1 VLTEPR
7 DLGENLVRRFSERV
21 AGANVL
27 ITGGGSGI
35 GLALGAA
42 MARDGAHVMFADIDP
57 IAARGAAEGICAAG
71 GDASGIRL
79 DVTDREAFADA
90 VKSLVTTR
98 GSIDY
103 LVNCAGISIGGPTHE
118 LTGSHWDAVVDVNLG
133 GVVNG
138 VLAAYPHMVRAG
150 HGHLVNVASG
160 AGLVPLPF
168 VVGYS
173 AAKHAVVGLSLGLRP
188 EAARH
193 GVHVSVVCPGAVETP
208 ILDRLPPTDLPA
220 TPTAPVTPRAFLS
233 VLGQAPIDAD
243 RFARAALRHIVKDQP
258 VIVVP
263 ARLRALWGLHRI
275 SPTLTQHLARF
286 LTDRVER
293 DLLVTA
299 EQSSTESTA
308 THGGR
313 G

>member
-1 VLTEPR
+1 M
-7 DLGENLVRRFSERV
+7 RRSSERV
-21 AGANVL
+21 SGASVL

-42 MARDGAHVMFADIDP
+42 MARDGAQVTFADIDH
-57 IAARGAAEGICAAG
+57 AAALHAAELARAAG
-71 GDASGIRL
+71 GAAAGIAL
-79 DVTDREAFADA
+79 DVTDRDAFAGA
-90 VKSLVTTR
+90 VDDLVQTH

-103 LVNCAGISIGGPTHE
+103 LINCAGISIGGPTHE

-150 HGHLVNVASG
+150 RGHLVNVASG

-208 ILDRLPPTDLPA
+208 ILDRLPPADLPA

-233 VLGQAPIDAD
+233 VLGQTPIDAD
-243 RFARAALRHIVKDQP
+243 RFARAALRRVVKDQP
-258 VIVVP
+258 VIIVP
-263 ARLRALWGLHRI
+263 ARLRALWVLHRI
-275 SPTLTQHLARF
+275 SPTLTQHIARF
-286 LTDRVER
+286 LAGRVER

-299 EQSSTESTA
+299 EQSSTESAA

-313 G
+313 E